1 MTMEGAVRRRIA
13 LTGSILIHLVMFAT
27 AGAYMNWG
35 STHHPR
41 QNVYVEIT
49 SAELAAPVDET
60 SGGGNKQPVS
70 DKQPV
75 SGQTGGVYDGAES
88 KAVAA
93 SAINGFMAANGGG
106 KLVGGHG
113 GGPGDSTGAG
123 RGTGSGTGDGSGPT
137 RGPRVIDGIRPDYPE
152 SARAKGWE
160 GTVKLQILV
169 NKEGVVED
177 VRMVAS
183 SGHVE
188 LDQVAQR
195 TVRMWRFSPALQ
207 KGVPVAAWATLPVV
221 FNLR

>member
-35 STHHPR
+35 SVHPR
-41 QNVYVEIT
+41 QNVYVEVT
-49 SAELAAPVDET
+49 TAELLPRPEET
-60 SGGGNKQPVS
+60 GGGGTKENLPDHQPV
-70 DKQPV
+70 P
-75 SGQTGGVYDGAES
+75 GLAGGVYDGAES
-88 KAVAA
+88 RAA
-93 SAINGFMAANGGG
+93 EVSATNGFMAAKGGG
-106 KLVGGHG
+106 KFAGGNG
-113 GGPGDSTGAG
+113 GGPGGATGAG

-152 SARAKGWE
+152 SARVKGWE

-169 NKEGVVED
+169 NKEGLVED

>member
-1 MTMEGAVRRRIA
+1 
-13 LTGSILIHLVMFAT
+13 
-27 AGAYMNWG
+27 
-35 STHHPR
+35 
-41 QNVYVEIT
+41 
-49 SAELAAPVDET
+49 
-60 SGGGNKQPVS
+60 
-70 DKQPV
+70 
-75 SGQTGGVYDGAES
+75 
-88 KAVAA
+88 
-93 SAINGFMAANGGG
+93 MAANGGG

-207 KGVPVAAWATLPVV
+207 KGVPVTAWATLPVV